1 MQNWRRKNKMAILKN
16 KDIKG
21 LSKEEKSNKLKD
33 LRFELIKAKAK
44 KSSQG
49 VSLKTK
55 EIKRTIARI
64 LTHINLTNIS
74 KQ

>member
-1 MQNWRRKNKMAILKN
+1 MAILKN

-21 LSKEEKSNKLKD
+21 MSKEERLNKLKD
-33 LRFELIKAKAK
+33 LKLELIKARAK

-64 LTHINLTNIS
+64 LTHIS